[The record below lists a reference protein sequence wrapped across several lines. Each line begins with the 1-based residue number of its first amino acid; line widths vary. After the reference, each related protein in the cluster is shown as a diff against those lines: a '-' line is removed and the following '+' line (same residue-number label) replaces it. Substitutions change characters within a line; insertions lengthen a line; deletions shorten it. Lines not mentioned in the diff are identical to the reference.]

1 MKFKTLM
8 AVAAISVS
16 GALAT
21 SAAAAPLTPTQVTI
35 KGNNGDYFGYVKSS
49 DENHCENN
57 RKVSVYKLLGDSP
70 QPGAD
75 QKIGDDIAQPNGPDA
90 MWSIGNS
97 GYKHGKFYA
106 HVKKT
111 QYCQADNSPVINR

>member
-35 KGNNGDYFGYVKSS
+35 KGQNGDYFGYVKSS

-70 QPGAD
+70 DRAPTRRSA
-75 QKIGDDIAQPNGPDA
+75 
-90 MWSIGNS
+90 
-97 GYKHGKFYA
+97 
-106 HVKKT
+106 T
-111 QYCQADNSPVINR
+111 TSPSPTAPTRCGRSATAATSTASSTPT